1 MLSLNAV
8 VKWSGYSLWAKS
20 VSHQGKELFG
30 SSDREAVLGVNMANE
45 DSLAI
50 NLGSLLTEKKLTRE
64 DWVPQLSGL
73 VSGFKVCPPQAI
85 PSWWTFTSSCR

>member
-1 MLSLNAV
+1 
-8 VKWSGYSLWAKS
+8 
-20 VSHQGKELFG
+20 
-30 SSDREAVLGVNMANE
+30 MANE

-73 VSGFKVCPPQAI
+73 VSGFKVHPPKLFPYDGLSPLHVDSRSTIQLHI
-85 PSWWTFTSSCR
+85 QGQEFLCF